1 MIEIKKDGSEKV
13 KYDYDGYYAYI
24 RRAFLSIYPNFAAD
38 SHWHDDLEFIYVIS
52 GAMTYNVNGK
62 IIEIESGNGIFVNSR
77 QLHFGYSVTKEECD
91 FICILLHPMLLC
103 TSQSIDRSFVAPVI
117 SDSAIPYILLNHLVD
132 WHKRVI
138 ECICKMYEYKD
149 ARAAPLYIQREFY
162 SLWALLSENIEH
174 NADCT
179 AKSNAHLLILKE
191 MLTFIQQNY
200 REKTNLA
207 EIARSGN
214 VSKSTCLAIFKK
226 YLNDTPANHLISY
239 RLKKAAALLTETGM
253 PVSEIAL
260 SVGFQSISYFTEVFR
275 NNYKQTPRE
284 YRVALKKER

>member
-24 RRAFLSIYPNFAAD
+24 RRAFLSIYPNFIAD
-38 SHWHDDLEFIYVIS
+38 SHWHDDIELIYVLS

-77 QLHFGYSVTKEECD
+77 QLHFGYSETKEECD

-117 SDSAIPYILLNHLVD
+117 SDSSVPYILLNKNIG
-132 WHKRVI
+132 WHKEALGCVRRI
-138 ECICKMYEYKD
+138 YECRDEQ
-149 ARAAPLYIQREFY
+149 AAPLHIQREFY
-162 SLWALLSENIEH
+162 SLWALFCENLERKERSEAE
-174 NADCT
+174 
-179 AKSNAHLLILKE
+179 SSSHLLILKE

-200 REKTNLA
+200 SERTELSD
-207 EIARSGN
+207 IARSGN
-214 VSKSTCLAIFKK
+214 VSKSTCLTIFKK
-226 YLNDTPANHLISY
+226 YLNDTPTNHLINY
-239 RLKKAAALLTETGM
+239 RLKKAAVLLAETNM

-260 SVGFQSISYFTEVFR
+260 AVGFQSISYFTEVFGR
-275 NNYKQTPRE
+275 NYGQTPRK
-284 YRVALKKER
+284 YRQNKV

>member
-1 MIEIKKDGSEKV
+1 MIEIKKDGSERV

-24 RRAFLSIYPNFAAD
+24 RRAFLSIYPNFTAD
-38 SHWHDDLEFIYVIS
+38 SHWHDDLEFIYVLS

-62 IIEIESGNGIFVNSR
+62 IIEIESGNGIFINSR
-77 QLHFGYSVTKEECD
+77 QLHFGYSVTKKECD

-117 SDSAIPYILLNHLVD
+117 SDRSIPYILLNHNIG
-132 WHKRVI
+132 WHKKVL
-138 ECICKMYEYKD
+138 ECVYRMYEYKN
-149 ARAAPLYIQREFY
+149 AKVAQLHIQREFY
-162 SLWALLSENIEH
+162 SLWALLCENIEH
-174 NADCT
+174 GADGT
-179 AKSNAHLLILKE
+179 VESNAHLLILKE

-200 REKTNLA
+200 SDKTDLA
-207 EIARSGN
+207 DIARSGN

-226 YLNDTPANHLISY
+226 YLNDTPTNHLISY
-239 RLKKAAALLTETGM
+239 RLKKAAVLLSETSK

-275 NNYKQTPRE
+275 KNYKQTPRE
-284 YRVALKKER
+284 YRTALTK